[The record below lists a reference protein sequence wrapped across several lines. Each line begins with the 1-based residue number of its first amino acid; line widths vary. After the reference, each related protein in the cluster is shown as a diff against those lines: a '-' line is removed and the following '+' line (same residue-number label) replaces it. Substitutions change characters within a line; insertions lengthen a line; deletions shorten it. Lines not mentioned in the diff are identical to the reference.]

1 MTAGVA
7 VGGGVVASGALLA
20 GAVVR
25 GATVLVWMETL
36 GSGDDDIDAD
46 GDAEPDAAGATRL
59 ARPKKTTAMMRT
71 VSRLPATAASAR
83 SIHRGPR
90 RGGGMILVVS
100 PDMPGCAAHAVPLE
114 ERRSARSLGAATR
127 RCAAHPRGE
136 GEGSS

>member
-25 GATVLVWMETL
+25 GATVLDWKDTL
-36 GSGDDDIDAD
+36 GSGDADIDAD
-46 GDAEPDAAGATRL
+46 GDTEPDAAGATRL
-59 ARPKKTTAMMRT
+59 ARPKNTTAMIRT

-100 PDMPGCAAHAVPLE
+100 PDMPSYAAHAVPLE
-114 ERRSARSLGAATR
+114 ALRTARSLGAATR
-127 RCAAHPRGE
+127 RSASHPRGE
-136 GEGSS
+136 VGESS